1 MRGAVT
7 DHRSALAKSLTR
19 ARAEKDAEMERE
31 LARLREENARL
42 REENARLRTG
52 GLPQAAAAPQQ
63 QQHIQWA
70 DAPGA
75 PGTQPRNLER
85 LRSYS
90 PGEYKG
96 TLPASPQGEA
106 EPEPSEASVSF
117 ASDDVGPAR
126 RRRLMSY
133 SVGEYSDA
141 LSAQD
146 SSTGGVSFSQDAA
159 DEPLPQRR
167 QRLKSYSVGEYSD
180 ALSTQDSSTGGVSFS
195 QDAADEPLPQRRQRL
210 KSYSKGEYLDALSA
224 QDSSAS
230 AVSFSQD
237 AADEPL
243 PQRRQR
249 LKSYSKGEYAAESLE
264 QSASSAHSVSFAVEE
279 QPQEDTAAAAAG
291 RRLRRLKSFDPG
303 EYHGVLTPEE
313 QFRQNMAARRS
324 GKHLWGVARGTMAMA
339 VGLPMA
345 VARPIEKFD
354 PSIAVA
360 EAVVVGGQTAEPSS
374 SGDAG
379 RTSQLNHAT
388 PAFHPGPTYAG
399 VDGDTTPMDD
409 ESSGSSVQEHSLT
422 YRSLLQAEEEE
433 HQAELRR
440 IGSGEMPLGAAAP
453 ASVASSPTK
462 VSDWPSSFA
471 GDVAVRESGLGC
483 CASMRR
489 PFSSAD
495 SRWRADCAC
504 VCCCDRR
511 RSWRQ
516 RGRKSRSSNE
526 RWRSNKSVAV
536 FERTKQM
543 KPKWG
548 RPARCAWASAPRAR
562 RRRRHGA
569 RLSAATC
576 CRSAA
581 GA

>member
-52 GLPQAAAAPQQ
+52 GLPQAQPPPQQQ

-167 QRLKSYSVGEYSD
+167 QRLKSYSKGEYS
-180 ALSTQDSSTGGVSFS
+180 
-195 QDAADEPLPQRRQRL
+195 
-210 KSYSKGEYLDALSA
+210 DALSA
-224 QDSSAS
+224 QDSSTG

-489 PFSSAD
+489 PFSSAG

>member
-52 GLPQAAAAPQQ
+52 GLPQAQPPPQQQ

-167 QRLKSYSVGEYSD
+167 QRLKSYS
-180 ALSTQDSSTGGVSFS
+180 
-195 QDAADEPLPQRRQRL
+195 
-210 KSYSKGEYLDALSA
+210 KGEYLDALSA
-224 QDSSAS
+224 QDSSAG

-489 PFSSAD
+489 PFSSAG

>member
-52 GLPQAAAAPQQ
+52 GLPQAQPPPQQQ

-141 LSAQD
+141 LSA
-146 SSTGGVSFSQDAA
+146 
-159 DEPLPQRR
+159 
-167 QRLKSYSVGEYSD
+167 
-180 ALSTQDSSTGGVSFS
+180 QDSSTGGVSFS

-489 PFSSAD
+489 PFSSAG

-548 RPARCAWASAPRAR
+548 RPARCA
-562 RRRRHGA
+562 
-569 RLSAATC
+569 
-576 CRSAA
+576 
-581 GA
+581 